1 MITKKERDFILE
13 EELTKCM
20 KCGFC
25 RAVCPIFSEF
35 KIEAYS
41 PRGRL
46 QLVKNLRRGVTH
58 FTPQLHDPL
67 FRCLICKACVEEC
80 PSGVELD
87 RLFITARNKEVE
99 DKSLSLGKRLVFRY
113 FMRARRILP
122 FTVTLLALLQ
132 RISLIFWRYNPLRI
146 FFPLFGMPMGRN
158 IPLFTLKPFLSRYPQ
173 VVPPKGA
180 KKMRVAFFVG
190 CATNYLYPG
199 IGASLIDVLTQLGV
213 EVVIPK
219 GQMCCGTPLYISGDV
234 EGARYLARRNIDLFS
249 HLEVDYIVSACA
261 SCGLSL
267 KKEWKRL
274 MGLDWDSSKVK
285 DISELLLELG
295 LPEDLEE
302 LKERITYH
310 DPCHL
315 RRGQGIFEEPREIL
329 QKLAGE
335 NFQEM
340 EESDRCCG
348 GAGSF
353 NLFYYQT
360 SQAVGMR
367 KRERVL
373 ESGAEIVATSC
384 PSCIMQLKS
393 ILPKRIKVQH
403 IVEILAKALKESLS
417 KRDMRG

>member
-1 MITKKERDFILE
+1 MVTKEKSEFNID
-13 EELTKCM
+13 EELAKCM

-35 KIEAYS
+35 KIESYS

-46 QLVKNLRRGVTH
+46 QLIKNMREGITH
-58 FTPQLHDPL
+58 FTPQWHDPL

-87 RLFITARNKEVE
+87 RLVITARNKEVE
-99 DKSLSLGKRLVFRY
+99 DKSLSLGKRIVFHY
-113 FMRARRILP
+113 FMRARRIFP
-122 FTVTLLALLQ
+122 FTVTLLAFLE
-132 RISLIFWRYNPLRI
+132 RISLIFWHYNPLRI
-146 FFPLFGMPMGRN
+146 FFPLVGMPMGRS
-158 IPLFTLKPFLSRYPQ
+158 IPLFTLKPFLSRYPE
-173 VVPPKGA
+173 VVSPKGER
-180 KKMRVAFFVG
+180 KMRVAFFVG
-190 CATNYLYPG
+190 CATNYIYPRIG
-199 IGASLIDVLTQLGV
+199 ISLVDVLTKLGV

-219 GQMCCGTPLYISGDV
+219 GQMCCGTPLYISGDK
-234 EGARYLARRNIDLFS
+234 EGARYLAQINIDTFS
-249 HLEVDYIVSACA
+249 QLDVDYIVTVCA

-274 MGLDWDSSKVK
+274 LGLEWESSKVK

-295 LPEDLEE
+295 LPEDLAKFEE
-302 LKERITYH
+302 KITYH

-315 RRGQGIFEEPREIL
+315 RRGQGIWDEPREIL
-329 QKLAGE
+329 LKLAGE

-340 EESDRCCG
+340 KESDRCCG

-360 SQAVGMR
+360 SQAVGKR

-373 ESGAEIVATSC
+373 ESGANVVATGC
-384 PSCIMQLKS
+384 PSCIMQLES
-393 ILPKRIKVQH
+393 ILPRRIKVQH
-403 IVEILAKALKESLS
+403 PIEIVDKALKKGKE
-417 KRDMRG
+417 